1 MVMRSMAYNLY
12 RSNQKMDI
20 GLFNHLRNVFSN
32 VFFQKE
38 GEHLIIA
45 LLVKKEI
52 FIPLLW
58 SPRL

>member
-1 MVMRSMAYNLY
+1 
-12 RSNQKMDI
+12 MDI
-20 GLFNHLRNVFSN
+20 GLFNHLRNVFSE

-38 GEHLIIA
+38 AEHLIIT

-52 FIPLLW
+52 FIPLLG